1 MKMRRFL
8 LSLFAALVLA
18 AAPVQAQ
25 EALNA
30 KQADQVRKIV
40 KDYLMENPEVI
51 LDAVEALREKQ
62 RLAAEAE
69 AKRAITERKKDI
81 FEDPT
86 SPVSGNPKG
95 DVVLV
100 EFFDYNCVYCK
111 TMHDSVMKMVKEDG
125 KVRLIYKELP
135 ILGPASLVAAK
146 AALAAGKQKKYA
158 EFQDALMRLKG
169 SLSETSIMKTAADVG
184 LDTTKLKK
192 DMEGADVADAI
203 ARNKELARALNIEG
217 TPAFVIGETVLPG
230 AIPEASLKQW
240 INDQRENKNRKKG

>member
-1 MKMRRFL
+1 MRHLLLAFL
-8 LSLFAALVLA
+8 AILVLA
-18 AAPVQAQ
+18 TQGAQAQ
-25 EALNA
+25 EALSA

-40 KDYLMENPEVI
+40 KDYLMENPEII
-51 LDAVEALREKQ
+51 LDAVEAMREKQ
-62 RLAAEAE
+62 RLAAESE

-81 FEDPT
+81 FDDAT
-86 SPVSGNPKG
+86 SPVGGNPKG

-100 EFFDYNCVYCK
+100 EFFDYNCGYCK
-111 TMHDSVMKMVKEDG
+111 AMHDGMMKVIKEDG

-135 ILGPASLVAAK
+135 ILGPASLLAAK
-146 AALAAGKQKKYA
+146 AALAANKQKKYS
-158 EFQDALMRLKG
+158 EFQDAMMRLKG
-169 SLSETSIMKTAADVG
+169 GLSETTIMKTAADIG
-184 LDTTKLKK
+184 LDVAKLKK

-203 ARNKELARALNIEG
+203 ARNKELARSLNVEG